1 MARKNYQ
8 VKAKTGEAWQS
19 IHEQLIKS
27 DSVDSLIPNRKVT
40 CKNPLY
46 DSPRRGTYQL
56 SLAEVEQ
63 LRLHSN
69 ILSVELDP
77 GYHDDCLPPL
87 ELFSNDRFSN
97 PVKNY
102 RALVKPSTT
111 DVTEVTNSLRM
122 TSGNSGE
129 GTTNWIRVRNN
140 SGESPAMLYWDQLP
154 TILTDY
160 GVYKSIPADT
170 TDADPELDNLLDT
183 VNVIQLTTSGVHQL
197 VVCADAK
204 IFRVEWWK
212 GTSGGAGGTKSFP
225 QTEAWSSKRDLT
237 SDIMEDYANRGI
249 KYEVLNLGYL
259 SAGEH
264 TIKCWIENGPY
275 ANQAFES
282 WDYNPSAIAWQLLRL
297 PMDGYTSDHN
307 GANDAYQ
314 DITTWPTI
322 IPKTN
327 PTSSEKNRTGYQ
339 TLRTSSDYN
348 NNWGSNDDVPVTSN
362 ISYTNDGR
370 DVDII
375 ILDDGVWS
383 GHPEFISTDDD
394 PPNWIPGNVLSRH
407 GKSGVLDVLLDGP
420 YYIDPE
426 WFDADQASRTT
437 IRWDG
442 TRVPVESVAIEWWED
457 RTKRSSKFGGVE
469 VGEIVFSTGS
479 IAGQGYYTRDRH
491 CGNDLVPPTG
501 SYVNCLGCPTEYNGK
516 HGTPCASLAYGKNFG
531 WAFNCNKWTLANFG
545 GAFTDACFKIQ
556 RIFHRYKPNN
566 LKFPTN
572 PKDPTISS
580 NSWGGGVNQGY
591 AFSTGVRSYEYR
603 GTAGTYDSTAEY
615 NSGSRPT
622 IPHFV
627 TRGNAGV
634 LSNYVQGVG
643 NLSSFQVQLSSYMEP
658 TIDPNTGEYD
668 YSGITGNWANVI
680 SELEEM
686 IEEYEVTENGVTITH
701 PGIIVSFASGNAGEY
716 VTKEGDPDF
725 NNKVG
730 SASASPEYFNN
741 RQGYPAQVGY
751 NPATPV
757 FTVGALDNEF
767 KTRTDFSV
775 DAALR
780 DDASYYGEANKNH
793 TKAPANAET
802 LGMSMFGSK
811 FGPRLTTPLA
821 NRFID
826 FYAGWND
833 FSNRGSYIDFYAPG
847 DGTLA
852 AAAEIETSYIS
863 NDAKYYERNETHPVS
878 GKVYQDYHFGG
889 TSAACPV
896 VSGHL
901 AAAMQQNRGWSAAD
915 LKNALNSAISVDP
928 NVYTGLPASSD
939 PDDLNWLN
947 AYSAYGSDIKV
958 IKEYTGSPTTENVS
972 LVASGGIHPT
982 RPVNERFTITS
993 STSET
998 HKLKIYGIRE
1008 FLETDSEVELTLRD
1022 GFYPISINTDQSD
1035 KNELGKYT
1043 MRINSSNNR
1052 LLEVSDDNGVT
1063 WNAFTVLIVNG
1074 NFYHGGSGKYWY
1086 RLNLQDDSIGLPIQT
1101 GPSYTI
1107 TPNNFTFNEGD
1118 TLVTTVTT
1126 NEVAAG
1132 TTLYWSLV
1140 GLSAADLSSGDLQG
1154 DDTVTIN
1161 SSQGDLVGSISNI
1174 SHTFS
1179 SDTTTEGTENF
1190 EFKLF
1195 TDAARNNEVKKIS
1208 LSLLDTSKSGGTN
1221 EPDPF
1226 TPGTDGY
1233 NSKSF
1238 PDNIKRTHTN
1248 GDTTV
1253 ETAGPYFV
1261 GSVPI
1266 SFRKMATYFKQGGYV
1281 DDTPIKASEYFRNTD
1296 NTQTGVNVPNATE
1309 NEFDTAGSTKISGD
1323 NYPNGTFSGNG
1334 TNLSL
1339 KTFRNSIKR
1348 YYSTCGSINSVGGT
1362 VISQYSM
1369 GRWNGSKGIDWD
1381 NRNNKDTSSRSD
1393 GNLIRNVEKHMFI
1406 NATCYSDDEGTNGNV
1421 GSLVSGEFDKKAGAR
1436 LVEPTLTVRNSIIF
1450 VNGRCFGSG
1459 GLGGYRTTGPKGSS
1473 DPGKHGGPGLK
1484 VKHTGSVTPI
1494 YVWKDAQIFGGGGGG
1509 ESGEMGDPG
1518 GAGVCREEY
1527 TQTQEVSF
1535 CPINSSGGYVLQGCP
1550 AGWTSSGWSG
1560 TAEPCMTESTTDPVT
1575 GEVTVRVRAY
1585 TQQVTCSRI
1594 VVNEAD
1600 QADPTQGV
1608 GGRGG
1613 NGKGYN
1619 QGRSDGE
1626 PGTLGVNPTCPF
1638 GTLIGGWPAGDGTD
1652 GGDGGEWGR
1661 PGENTRGTTGD
1672 GGNGGA
1678 AICGSPFKLKGPY
1691 INSNTVKGEY
1701 NGECDGSEQ
1710 TIDPDPGEGDP
1721 TITVVTPKFVR
1732 FHREGMLLMV
1742 TAPAGEKVRFRLHN
1756 RNQDR
1761 SGWGV
1766 PYRSMTVAGNSI
1778 TRNHPGDVTEVIEL
1792 ADGMYP
1798 ITWND
1803 LNKTNVNLSGSG
1815 YYNGSGLDS
1824 NGNKVIM
1831 NDSQMDNDLLSIN
1844 LKDNTASGNDC
1855 QITILNPDDPVTDWV
1870 KSKNSVIH
1878 SGKYIDENGE
1888 EQWEYEALNSYWHTF
1903 LQDYGVYKSNADV
1916 LAVTPSLE
1924 EYQQL
1929 TYTFQFRSG
1938 DRGPAGSYRGPEG
1951 DYPILMMSDNAGQ
1964 VWVNGERECHT
1975 SWYRGHDGETNW
1987 TDPNYDYTEKHWGT
2001 VKVRYTGGIDTFTA
2015 TVMARIK
2022 NSPYNMDCDVM
2033 KNPPTKFDSDTPCP
2047 LLEQTWKKNPAGIA
2061 FAIYKPG
2068 QGLGSKPIFNSF
2080 DHLPGKS
2087 QANRFGPAKWSFQVG
2102 GGWANILG
2110 VSIPYDPSFYV
2121 PNKATSGE
2129 LTISPTKYGSQHV
2142 ENVYTV
2148 TVAGKGGADT
2158 VQKYFTIK

>member
-8 VKAKTGEAWQS
+8 VKAKTGESWQS

-27 DSVDSLIPNRKVT
+27 DSVDSLIPSRKVT

-77 GYHDDCLPPL
+77 GYHDDCSPPQ

-102 RALVKPSTT
+102 RALIKPSST

-140 SGESPAMLYWDQLP
+140 SGNSPAMLYWDGLP
-154 TILTDY
+154 SILTDY

-170 TDADPELDNLLDT
+170 SDPDPELDNILAT
-183 VNVIQLTTSGVHQL
+183 VNVIQLTTSGPHQL

-204 IFRVEWWK
+204 ICKVEWWK
-212 GTSGGAGGTKSFP
+212 GTTGGAGGTQSFP

-237 SDIMEDYANRGI
+237 SDIMEDYADRGI

-264 TIKCWIENGPY
+264 TIKCFIENGPY
-275 ANQAFES
+275 PNQAFES

-297 PMDGYTSDHN
+297 PIDGYTSDHN
-307 GANDAYQ
+307 GTGDTVSN
-314 DITTWPTI
+314 TLLWPTI
-322 IPKTN
+322 IPKTS

-362 ISYTNDGR
+362 ITYTNDGR
-370 DVDII
+370 DVDVVVM
-375 ILDDGVWS
+375 DDGVWS

-407 GKSGVLDVLLDGP
+407 GKSGVLDLLLDGP

-469 VGEIVFSTGS
+469 VGEIVFNPNLFV
-479 IAGQGYYTRDRH
+479 ANGYYTRDRQN
-491 CGNDLVPPTG
+491 GTDLAPPNGAYLQGGAT
-501 SYVNCLGCPTEYNGK
+501 LYNGK

-531 WAFNCNKWTLANFG
+531 WAFNCNKWTLSNFG
-545 GAFTDACFKIQ
+545 GALSNECYKIQ

-566 LKFPTN
+566 VKFPTN

-580 NSWGGGVNQGY
+580 NSWGGGYSQGFAY
-591 AFSTGVRSYEYR
+591 SISVRSYEYR
-603 GTAGTYDSTAEY
+603 GTAGTYDSTGAY
-615 NSGSRPT
+615 NAGSRPN
-622 IPHFV
+622 IPNII
-627 TRGNAGV
+627 TRGNANV
-634 LSNYVQGVG
+634 LNNRVPGVG
-643 NLSSFQVQLSSYMEP
+643 NMSTFQVALSSYQEP
-658 TIDPNTGEYD
+658 TIDPNTGEYE
-668 YSGITGNWANVI
+668 YSGITGYWATVV

-686 IEEYEVTENGVTITH
+686 LEEYEVTENNVTVTYPGVI
-701 PGIIVSFASGNAGEY
+701 GSFASGNAGEY

-730 SASASPEYFNN
+730 SSSASPQYFNN
-741 RQGYPAQVGY
+741 RQGLPAQIGY

-757 FTVGALDNEF
+757 FTIGALDNEF

-780 DDASYYGEANKNH
+780 DDASYYGEDNTNH
-793 TKAPANAET
+793 TKAPDNAET
-802 LGMSMFGSK
+802 LGMSTFGYK

-826 FYAGWND
+826 FYASYND

-847 DGTLA
+847 NGTLA
-852 AAAEIETSYIS
+852 AASEIESSNIS
-863 NDAKYYERNETHPVS
+863 GSAKYYERNETHPVS
-878 GKVYQDYHFGG
+878 GKKYQDYYFGG

-901 AAAMQQNRGWSAAD
+901 AAAMQQNRGWSTAD
-915 LKNALNSAISVDP
+915 LKNALNSAISADS
-928 NVYTGLPASSD
+928 NVYTGLPAGSD
-939 PDDLNWLN
+939 PNDLNWLN
-947 AYSAYGSDIKV
+947 SYSTYGSPIKV

-972 LVASGGIHPT
+972 LVVSGGIHPT
-982 RPVNERFTITS
+982 RPVNERFTVTS
-993 STSET
+993 GTSET

-1022 GFYPISINTDQSD
+1022 GFYPITISTDQGD

-1043 MRINSSNNR
+1043 MRINSSNDR
-1052 LLEVSDDNGVT
+1052 LLEVSDDNGAT
-1063 WNAFTVLIVNG
+1063 WNAFTVLIVSG

-1086 RLNLQDDSIGLPIQT
+1086 RLNLQDDNEGLPVDT

-1118 TLVTTVTT
+1118 TLITSITT

-1132 TTLYWSLV
+1132 TTLYWSLT
-1140 GLSAADLSSGDLQG
+1140 GLSAADLSSGSLQG

-1161 SSQGDLVGSISNI
+1161 SNQGDLVGSISNI

-1195 TDAARNNEVKKIS
+1195 TDAARNTEVKKIS
-1208 LSLLDTSKSGGTN
+1208 LSLLDTSTSGGTS

-1226 TPGTDGY
+1226 EPGNDGY

-1261 GSVPI
+1261 GSAPI
-1266 SFRKMATYFKQGGYV
+1266 SFRKMATYFKQGGYI
-1281 DDTPIKASEYFRNTD
+1281 DATPIKASEYFRNTD
-1296 NTQTGVNVPNATE
+1296 NTQTGVNVPNSTE

-1369 GRWNGSKGIDWD
+1369 GRWDGSKGIDWD

-1421 GSLVSGEFDKKAGAR
+1421 GSLVSGAFDKKAGAR

-1459 GLGGYRTTGPKGSS
+1459 GFGGYRTTGAKGTS

-1494 YVWKDAQIFGGGGGG
+1494 YVWRDAEIFGGGGGG
-1509 ESGEMGDPG
+1509 ESGEMGAAG
-1518 GAGVCREEY
+1518 AAGVCREEY

-1535 CPINSSGGYVLQGCP
+1535 CPINASGGYVLQGCP

-1600 QADPTQGV
+1600 QADPVQGV

-1619 QGRSDGE
+1619 QARTDGE
-1626 PGTLGVNPTCPF
+1626 PGTLGVNPSCPF
-1638 GTLIGGWPAGDGTD
+1638 GNLIGGSPAGDGTD
-1652 GGDGGEWGR
+1652 GEDGGDWGR
-1661 PGENTRGTTGD
+1661 PGGNTRGTTGD

-1710 TIDPDPGEGDP
+1710 TIDPDPGGEDP
-1721 TITVVTPKFVR
+1721 TITVVTPKYVR

-1742 TAPAGEKVRFRLHN
+1742 TAPAGEKVKFRFHERS
-1756 RNQDR
+1756 QDK
-1761 SGWGV
+1761 SGLDKI
-1766 PYRSMTVAGNSI
+1766 PFQKMTVAGNSI
-1778 TRNHPGDVTEVIEL
+1778 SRGQGLGPEVEL

-1798 ITWND
+1798 ITWEK
-1803 LNKTNVNLSGSG
+1803 LNKTNMNISGTDG
-1815 YYNGSGLDS
+1815 YNGGGTDA
-1824 NGNKVIM
+1824 NGNKVWI
-1831 NDSQMDNDLLSIN
+1831 NDSQVDNDLLSFN
-1844 LKDNTASGNDC
+1844 LKDSTSSGNDAS
-1855 QITILNPDDPVTDWV
+1855 ITILNAEGTVSDWV
-1870 KSKNSVIH
+1870 RSKDPTIH
-1878 SGKYIDENGE
+1878 SDKYIDEDGE
-1888 EQWEYEALNSYWHTF
+1888 EKWEFEALNAYWHVF
-1903 LQDYGVYKSNADV
+1903 LQEYGVYKTRDIV
-1916 LAVTPSLE
+1916 AVPPSLTA
-1924 EYQQL
+1924 YQQQI
-1929 TYTFQFRSG
+1929 YTFQFRSG
-1938 DRGPAGSYRGPEG
+1938 KRGPAGSHRGAEG
-1951 DYPILMMSDNAGQ
+1951 DYPILMMSDNAAQ
-1964 VWVNGERECHT
+1964 LWVNGERECHT
-1975 SWYRGHDGETNW
+1975 SDFRGHDGETNW
-1987 TDPNYDYTEKHWGT
+1987 DDPNYEYTEKHWGT

-2015 TVMARIK
+2015 TVTARIK
-2022 NSPYNMDCDVM
+2022 NCPYDMDCDVK
-2033 KNPPTKFDSDTPCP
+2033 KNPPTVFDTNDDPCP
-2047 LLEQTWKKNPAGIA
+2047 LLAQTWQKNPAGIA

-2068 QGLGSKPIFNSF
+2068 QGLGSTPIFTSL
-2080 DHLPGKS
+2080 DLPGQS
-2087 QANRFGPAKWSFQVG
+2087 TLLNRFGPAKWSFQVG
-2102 GGWANILG
+2102 GDWANILG
-2110 VSIPYDPSFYV
+2110 VSVPYDPSFYV

-2129 LTISPTKYGSQHV
+2129 LTIAPTKYGSQHV

-2158 VQKYFTIK
+2158 AQARFTIK

>member
-1 MARKNYQ
+1 MARKNYE
-8 VKAKTGEAWQS
+8 VKAKSAESWQR
-19 IHEQLIKS
+19 IHEELIKS
-27 DSVDSLIPNRKVT
+27 DSIEPLVPSRSVT

-46 DSPRRGTYQL
+46 DSLRRGSYQL
-56 SLAEVEQ
+56 SLSEVEE
-63 LRLHSN
+63 LRQHADISY
-69 ILSVELDP
+69 VELDRA
-77 GYHDDCLPPL
+77 YHDIPVEA
-87 ELFSNDRFSN
+87 ELYSNDRYSS

-102 RALVKPSTT
+102 RTLVKASDD

-122 TSGNSGE
+122 TSGNTGE
-129 GTTNWIRVRNN
+129 GTTNWINVRDN
-140 SGESPAMLYWDQLP
+140 SGNSPAMLYWDGLP
-154 TILTDY
+154 SILTDY
-160 GVYKSIPADT
+160 GVYKSIPANTAD
-170 TDADPELDNLLDT
+170 DDPELDNLLDT
-183 VNVIQLTTSGVHQL
+183 TNIIQLTTSGVHQL
-197 VVCADAK
+197 VVCADAL
-204 IFRVEWWK
+204 ICRVEWWK
-212 GTSGGAGGTKSFP
+212 GTSGGGGGTKSYP
-225 QTEAWSSKRDLT
+225 QTEAWSSKRNIT
-237 SDIMEDYANRGI
+237 SDISEDYANRGI
-249 KYEVLNLGYL
+249 KYEVINLGYL

-264 TIKCWIENGPY
+264 TIKCWIKNGPY

-297 PMDGYTSDHN
+297 PIDGYTSDYN
-307 GANDAYQ
+307 GSGSGFSLAGVQ
-314 DITTWPTI
+314 HEICPTS
-322 IPKTN
+322 N
-327 PTSSEKNRTGYQ
+327 PTAAEKNRTGYQ
-339 TLRTSSDYN
+339 TLRTAANYN
-348 NNWGSNDDVPVTSN
+348 NNWGSSPDVPITSN

-375 ILDDGVWS
+375 ILDDSVWT
-383 GHPEFISTDDD
+383 GHPEFVTMDDD

-407 GKSGVLDVLLDGP
+407 GKSGVLDLLFDAP

-426 WFDADQASRTT
+426 WFDADQQSRTI

-442 TRVPVESVAIEWWED
+442 TRVPTESAAADWWQD
-457 RTKRSSKFGGVE
+457 RTKRSSKFGGTE
-469 VGEIVFSTGS
+469 VGELVLNSPYWN
-479 IAGQGYYTRDRH
+479 AGYYTRERMN
-491 CGNDLVPPTG
+491 GTDLQPPTG
-501 SYVNCLGCPTEYNGK
+501 IKDDRGNNNGD

-531 WAFNCNKWTLANFG
+531 WAFNANKWTIGCFG
-545 GAFTDACFKIQ
+545 GINFDTAYKMQ

-566 LKFPTN
+566 PKFPTS

-580 NSWGGGVNQGY
+580 NSWGGINAGGY
-591 AFSTGVRSYEYR
+591 AHSSSTRSYEYR
-603 GTAGTYDSTAEY
+603 GTSGTFNVEAET
-615 NSGSRPT
+615 NAGSRPSFPNF
-622 IPHFV
+622 IH
-627 TRGNAGV
+627 RGKARRWTDPGDTFGV
-634 LSNYVQGVG
+634 KLPAY
-643 NLSSFQVQLSSYMEP
+643 YEP

-668 YSGITGNWANVI
+668 YSAYAYTGIATI
-680 SELEEM
+680 MSELEEM
-686 IEEYEVTENGVTITH
+686 LEEYEVTEIVNGQSVTTKY
-701 PGIIVSFASGNAGEY
+701 PGVIGCFASGNDGFY
-716 VTKEGDPDF
+716 PVNSSDVDF

-730 SASASPEYFNN
+730 STASSPQYYNN
-741 RQGYPAQVGY
+741 RHHWPAQIGY
-751 NPATPV
+751 NPKTPI
-757 FTVGALDNEF
+757 FTIGAIDNEF
-767 KTRTDFSV
+767 KNRTDFNA

-780 DDASYYGEANKNH
+780 DDASYYGQSNLSH
-793 TKAPANAET
+793 TKAPSNAET
-802 LGMSMFGSK
+802 LAMGVQFFK
-811 FGPRLTTPLA
+811 FGPKKTTPKA
-821 NRFID
+821 NMFID
-826 FYAGWND
+826 YYVNLNMY
-833 FSNRGSYIDFYAPG
+833 SNKGSYIDFYAPG
-847 DGTLA
+847 DGALA
-852 AAAEIETSYIS
+852 ASNSIEPLQAYYPREI
-863 NDAKYYERNETHPVS
+863 YERNETHPVG
-878 GKVYQDYHFGG
+878 GKVFQDYHFGG
-889 TSAACPV
+889 TSAACPIV
-896 VSGHL
+896 AGHL
-901 AAAMQQNRGWSAAD
+901 AAAMQQNRGWDTSD
-915 LKNALNSAISVDP
+915 LKNALNSSIQADS
-928 NVYTGLPASSD
+928 NFYTGLPASND
-939 PDDLNWLN
+939 PFDVNWLN
-947 AYSAYGSDIKV
+947 SYSTYGSPVKV
-958 IKEYTGSPTTENVS
+958 IKEYTASPTTENVS
-972 LVASGGIHPT
+972 IVASGGIHPT

-993 STSET
+993 GTSET
-998 HKLKIYGIRE
+998 HKLQIYGIRE
-1008 FLETDSEVELTLRD
+1008 FLETDTQVELTLRD
-1022 GFYPISINTDQSD
+1022 GYYPISISTDQGD

-1043 MRINSSNNR
+1043 MRINSSNDR

-1074 NFYHGGSGKYWY
+1074 NFYHGGSGKFWY
-1086 RLNLQDDSIGLPIQT
+1086 NLNLQDDNQGLPVQS

-1118 TLVTTVTT
+1118 TLVTSITT
-1126 NEVAAG
+1126 NEVAGG
-1132 TTLYWSLV
+1132 TTLYWSLT
-1140 GLSAADLSSGDLQG
+1140 GLSAADLSSGSLTG
-1154 DDTVTIN
+1154 AGAVTIN
-1161 SSQGDLVGSISNI
+1161 SSQGDLVGSLPNI

-1195 TDAARNNEVKKIS
+1195 TDAARNTEVKKIS

-1226 TPGTDGY
+1226 EPGTEGY

-1261 GSVPI
+1261 GSAPI

-1296 NTQTGVNVPNATE
+1296 NTQTGVNVPNSTE
-1309 NEFDTAGSTKISGD
+1309 NEFDTSGSTKISGD

-1369 GRWNGSKGIDWD
+1369 GRWDGSKGIDWD

-1421 GSLVSGEFDKKAGAR
+1421 GSLVSGAFDKKAGAR
-1436 LVEPTLTVRNSIIF
+1436 LVEPTLTIRNSIIF

-1494 YVWKDAQIFGGGGGG
+1494 YVWRDAEIFGGGGGG

-1518 GAGVCREEY
+1518 AAGVCREQYVENM
-1527 TQTQEVSF
+1527 EVSF

-1550 AGWTSSGWSG
+1550 TGWTSSGWSG

-1594 VVNEAD
+1594 VVNEGD
-1600 QADPTQGV
+1600 QTDPTQGV

-1619 QGRSDGE
+1619 QARTDGE
-1626 PGTLGVNPTCPF
+1626 PGSKGINPACSF
-1638 GTLIGGWPAGDGTD
+1638 GELIGGWPAGDGTD
-1652 GGDGGEWGR
+1652 GEDGGNWGV
-1661 PGENTRGTTGD
+1661 PGGNTRGTTGD

-1721 TITVVTPKFVR
+1721 TITVVTPKYVR

-1742 TAPAGEKVRFRLHN
+1742 TAPPGEKVRFRFHN
-1756 RNQDR
+1756 RNEDR
-1761 SGWGV
+1761 SGWGI
-1766 PYRSMTVAGNSI
+1766 PYRKMTVAGHSI
-1778 TRNHPGDVTEVIEL
+1778 QRNHPGDVTDVIEL

-1798 ITWND
+1798 ITWQD
-1803 LNKTNVNLSGSG
+1803 LNKTNMNLSGTG
-1815 YYNGSGLDS
+1815 PYNGSGLDAD
-1824 NGNKVIM
+1824 GNKVWI

-1844 LKDNTASGNDC
+1844 LKDNTASGNDA
-1855 QITILNPDDPVTDWV
+1855 QITILNPDDTVTDWV

-1878 SGKYIDENGE
+1878 SGKYTDENGE

-1916 LAVTPSLE
+1916 LAVTPSLT

-1938 DRGPAGSYRGPEG
+1938 ERGPAGSHRGPEG

-1975 SWYRGHDGETNW
+1975 SWYRGHDGEMNW

-2015 TVMARIK
+2015 TVTARIK
-2022 NSPYNMDCDVM
+2022 NSPYNMDCDVNQ
-2033 KNPPTKFDSDTPCP
+2033 NPPQLFNGNGACP
-2047 LLEQTWKKNPAGIA
+2047 ALPETWKKNPAGIA

-2068 QGLGSKPIFNSF
+2068 QGLGSTPIFNSF

-2087 QANRFGPAKWSFQVG
+2087 QANRFGPGKWSFQVG

-2129 LTISPTKYGSQHV
+2129 LTIKPTKYGSQHV

-2148 TVAGKGGADT
+2148 TVAGKGGAET
-2158 VQKYFTIK
+2158 KQVRFTIK

>member
-1 MARKNYQ
+1 MARKNYE
-8 VKAKTGEAWQS
+8 VKAKSAEAWQR
-19 IHEQLIKS
+19 IHEELTKS
-27 DSVDSLIPNRKVT
+27 DSIEPLVPSRSVT
-40 CKNPLY
+40 CKNPLL
-46 DSPRRGTYQL
+46 DSPKRGTYQL

-63 LRLHSN
+63 LRVHADVRY
-69 ILSVELDP
+69 VELDRS
-77 GYHDDCLPPL
+77 YHDIPL
-87 ELFSNDRFSN
+87 ESGLFSNDRFSS

-102 RALVKPSTT
+102 RSLLKPSA
-111 DVTEVTNSLRM
+111 DDLTEVTNSLRM

-129 GTTNWIRVRNN
+129 GTTNWIKVRDN
-140 SGESPAMLYWDQLP
+140 SGDSPAMLYWDQLP

-160 GVYKSIPADT
+160 GVYKSIPPDT

-183 VNVIQLTTSGVHQL
+183 VNVIQLTTSGPHQL

-204 IFRVEWWK
+204 ICRVEWWK
-212 GTSGGAGGTKSFP
+212 GTSGGAGGTKSYP
-225 QTEAWSSKRDLT
+225 QTEAWSSKRDIT
-237 SDIMEDYANRGI
+237 SDVSVDYAERGI
-249 KYEVLNLGYL
+249 KYEVINLGYL

-264 TIKCWIENGPY
+264 TIKCWIENGAY
-275 ANQAFES
+275 HNQAFES
-282 WDYNPSAIAWQLLRL
+282 WDYNPSAIAWRLFRL
-297 PMDGYTSDHN
+297 PIDGYTYDHN
-307 GANDAYQ
+307 GANLTVVAGVQ
-314 DITTWPTI
+314 HEIC
-322 IPKTN
+322 
-327 PTSSEKNRTGYQ
+327 PTSSPTAAEKNRTGYQ
-339 TLRTSSDYN
+339 TLRTAANYN
-348 NNWGSNDDVPVTSN
+348 NNWGSNDDVPITSN

-375 ILDDGVWS
+375 IMDDGVWT
-383 GHPEFISTDDD
+383 GHPEFVTMDDD

-407 GKSGVLDVLLDGP
+407 GKSGVLDLLFDAP

-457 RTKRSSKFGGVE
+457 RTKRSSKFGGTE
-469 VGEIVFSTGS
+469 VGEVVFGGTHWTLGNLS
-479 IAGQGYYTRDRH
+479 RDKQN
-491 CGNDLVPPTG
+491 GTDLQPPTG
-501 SYVNCLGCPTEYNGK
+501 IKDYYNNLNNGE

-531 WAFNCNKWTLANFG
+531 WAFNANKWTITTFFG
-545 GAFTDACFKIQ
+545 GLEHHTCYKMQ
-556 RIFHRYKPNN
+556 RIFHRYKPKNP
-566 LKFPTN
+566 KFPTN

-580 NSWGGGVNQGY
+580 NSWGGTGSFYIYN
-591 AFSTGVRSYEYR
+591 SGVRSYEYR
-603 GTAGTYDSTAEY
+603 GTSGTYDATAETAA
-615 NSGSRPT
+615 GTRPSL
-622 IPHFV
+622 PNFS
-627 TRGNAGV
+627 TRGRSRRWKDGDGWNSQIIPNNQFIGGAPP
-634 LSNYVQGVG
+634 YQ
-643 NLSSFQVQLSSYMEP
+643 EP
-658 TIDPNTGEYD
+658 VVDPNTGEYD
-668 YSGITGNWANVI
+668 YGSFEGGTASVM

-686 IEEYEVTENGVTITH
+686 LEEYEVTENNVTIKY
-701 PGIIVSFASGNAGEY
+701 PGVIGCFAAGNDGYY
-716 VTKEGDPDF
+716 VTKEGDIDY
-725 NNKVG
+725 NNKIG
-730 SASASPEYFNN
+730 STAASPQYYVN
-741 RQGYPAQVGY
+741 RQGWPAQIGY
-751 NPATPV
+751 NPKTPV
-757 FTVGALDNEF
+757 FTIGAMDNEF
-767 KTRTDFSV
+767 KNRTDFNA
-775 DAALR
+775 DASMV
-780 DDASYYGEANKNH
+780 DDATYYGEDNKTH
-793 TKAPANAET
+793 TKVPSNAET
-802 LGMSMFGSK
+802 LAQGSTFWR
-811 FGPRLTTPLA
+811 FGPRSTTPKA
-821 NRFID
+821 NMFID
-826 FYAGWND
+826 YYVNYND
-833 FSNRGSYIDFYAPG
+833 YSNSGSFVDFYAPA
-847 DGTLA
+847 DGALA
-852 AAAEIETSYIS
+852 AASYIEPLQA
-863 NDAKYYERNETHPVS
+863 NYPRILYERNETHPVS
-878 GKVYQDYHFGG
+878 GKKYQDYHFGG

-901 AAAMQQNRGWSAAD
+901 AAAMQQNRGWSTAD
-915 LKNALNSAISVDP
+915 LKNAFNSSIQPDS
-928 NVYTGLPASSD
+928 NFYTGLPPSND
-939 PDDLNWLN
+939 PNDVNWLN
-947 AYSAYGSDIKV
+947 SYSTYGSPVKV

-982 RPVNERFTITS
+982 RPVNERFTVTS
-993 STSET
+993 GTSET

-1022 GFYPISINTDQSD
+1022 GYYPITISTDQGD

-1043 MRINSSNNR
+1043 MRINSSNDR
-1052 LLEVSDDNGVT
+1052 LLEVSDDNGAT

-1086 RLNLQDDSIGLPIQT
+1086 RLNLQDDNQGLPVQT

-1118 TLVTTVTT
+1118 TLVTSVTT
-1126 NEVAAG
+1126 NDVDAG
-1132 TTLYWSLV
+1132 TTLYWSLT
-1140 GLSAADLSSGDLQG
+1140 GLSAADLSAGDLQG

-1161 SSQGDLVGSISNI
+1161 SSEGDLVGSISNI

-1208 LSLLDTSKSGGTN
+1208 LSLLDTSKSGGTS

-1226 TPGTDGY
+1226 TPGNDGY

-1261 GSVPI
+1261 GSAPI

-1296 NTQTGVNVPNATE
+1296 NTQTGVNVPNSTE

-1323 NYPNGTFSGNG
+1323 NYPNGIFSGNG

-1369 GRWNGSKGIDWD
+1369 GRWDGSKGIDWD

-1393 GNLIRNVEKHMFI
+1393 GNLIRNVEKHLFI

-1535 CPINSSGGYVLQGCP
+1535 CPINASGGYVLQGCP

-1560 TAEPCMTESTTDPVT
+1560 TAVPCKTETTTDPVT

-1619 QGRSDGE
+1619 QSRSNGE
-1626 PGTLGVNPTCPF
+1626 PGTLGVNPSCPF
-1638 GTLIGGWPAGDGTD
+1638 GNLIGGWPAGDGTD

-1672 GGNGGA
+1672 AGNGGA

-1710 TIDPDPGEGDP
+1710 TIDPDPGDEDP
-1721 TITVVTPKFVR
+1721 TITVIKPKYVR

-1742 TAPAGEKVRFRLHN
+1742 TAPPGDTVKFRFHERS
-1756 RNQDR
+1756 QDKTKMD
-1761 SGWGV
+1761 SI
-1766 PYRSMTVAGNSI
+1766 PFQKMTVGGHSI
-1778 TRNHPGDVTEVIEL
+1778 SRRQGLGPEIEL
-1792 ADGMYP
+1792 ADGEYP
-1798 ITWND
+1798 ITWEK
-1803 LNKTNVNLSGSG
+1803 LNKTNMNLPGSG
-1815 YYNGSGLDS
+1815 GYNGGGTDE
-1824 NGNKVIM
+1824 NGNKVWI
-1831 NDSQMDNDLLSIN
+1831 NDSQVDNDLLSFN
-1844 LKDNTASGNDC
+1844 LKDSDSSGNDAS
-1855 QITILNPDDPVTDWV
+1855 ITILNAARNVSDWV
-1870 KSKNSVIH
+1870 RSKDPTIH
-1878 SGKYIDENGE
+1878 SDKYIDEDGE
-1888 EQWEYEALNSYWHTF
+1888 EKWEFEALNSYWHEF
-1903 LQDYGVYKSNADV
+1903 LQEYGVYKSRDIV
-1916 LAVTPSLE
+1916 AVPPSLTA
-1924 EYQQL
+1924 YQQQV
-1929 TYTFQFRSG
+1929 YTFQFRSG
-1938 DRGPAGSYRGPEG
+1938 KRGPSGSHRGPEG
-1951 DYPILMMSDNAGQ
+1951 DYPILMMSDNAAQ
-1964 VWVNGERECHT
+1964 LWVNGERECHT
-1975 SWYRGHDGETNW
+1975 SDFRGHDGEVDW

-2015 TVMARIK
+2015 TVTARIK
-2022 NSPYNMDCDVM
+2022 NNPYNMDCDV
-2033 KNPPTKFDSDTPCP
+2033 KKDPPQVFDTTTPCEP
-2047 LLEQTWKKNPAGIA
+2047 LAQTWQKNPAGIA

-2068 QGLGSKPIFNSF
+2068 QGLGSTPIFTSL
-2080 DHLPGKS
+2080 DLPGQS
-2087 QANRFGPAKWSFQVG
+2087 TLLNRFGPAKWSFEVG

-2148 TVAGKGGADT
+2148 TVAGKGGAET
-2158 VQKYFTIK
+2158 VQARFTIK